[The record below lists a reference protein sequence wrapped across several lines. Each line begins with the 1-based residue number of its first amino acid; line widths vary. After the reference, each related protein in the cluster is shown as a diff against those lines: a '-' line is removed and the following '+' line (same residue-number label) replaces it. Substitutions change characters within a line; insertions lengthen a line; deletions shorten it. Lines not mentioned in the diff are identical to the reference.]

1 MKNSTRNW
9 TNYATHVENTTCT
22 THQSDNNTF
31 HTQIQNLMQ
40 VEFNNEDTKL
50 LKLGFSYAF
59 EKPAELFISEL
70 KIDTENEKIQNTCRY
85 LAKKNIDFG
94 FKHKQH
100 ITQKATTHYETG
112 M

>member
-1 MKNSTRNW
+1 
-9 TNYATHVENTTCT
+9 
-22 THQSDNNTF
+22 
-31 HTQIQNLMQ
+31 MQ